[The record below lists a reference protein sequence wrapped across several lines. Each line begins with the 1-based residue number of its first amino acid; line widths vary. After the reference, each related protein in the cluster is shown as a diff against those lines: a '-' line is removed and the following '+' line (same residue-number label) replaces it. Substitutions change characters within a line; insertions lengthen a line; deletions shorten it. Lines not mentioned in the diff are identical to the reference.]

1 MTSPPGNPRFFI
13 VGCPRSGTTLLLRML
28 AAHPEVA
35 VIPELGW
42 IAPTYER
49 RERLTADGKVTREF
63 LEHLAGRG
71 FGRFARLPLHPDELL
86 ALDVSGGEL
95 SYAAL
100 ISLLFDRYGS
110 ERGRTT
116 VGNKTVAAV
125 RFLATLHELWPE
137 AKLLHLIR
145 DGRDVALSAVAWRRA
160 ARLAADFSTWRGQPF
175 ATAAL
180 WWEWNV
186 RLGRE
191 AGLPLGPDL
200 YREVR
205 YETLAADPEGEC
217 RAVCDF
223 LALSYDEAMP
233 RFHEG
238 RTREE
243 PGLDAK
249 HAWLAPTPGLR
260 DWRTQMGAA
269 DVERFEA
276 AAGGLLDELGYER
289 GASEIGGEAA
299 ALAASLRE
307 RFEGHPLPARWGGRR
322 AGARVA

>member
-1 MTSPPGNPRFFI
+1 MSPSQGNPRFFV

-49 RERLTADGKVTREF
+49 RERLTGEGYVTREF

-71 FGRFARLPLHPDELL
+71 FGRFARLPVRQEELL
-86 ALDVSGGEL
+86 AMDVAEQRL
-95 SYAAL
+95 HYADL
-100 ISLLFDRYGS
+100 VSLLFDRYGA
-110 ERGRTT
+110 ERGKPV

-125 RFLATLHELWPE
+125 RFVRTLHELWPQ
-137 AKLLHLIR
+137 ARFVHLLR
-145 DGRDVALSAVAWRRA
+145 DGRDVALSAIGWRRA
-160 ARLAADFSTWRGQPF
+160 TRLAEELASWTEQPV

-191 AGLPLGPDL
+191 AGVPLGAER
-200 YREVR
+200 YRELR
-205 YETLAADPEGEC
+205 YEALVADPEGEC
-217 RAVCDF
+217 RELCEF
-223 LALSYDEAMP
+223 LDLPYDEAMP

-238 RTREE
+238 KTRAEE
-243 PGLDAK
+243 GLDAK
-249 HAWLAPTPGLR
+249 HAWLPPTAGLR
-260 DWRTQMGAA
+260 DWRTQMAPA

-276 AAGGLLDELGYER
+276 AAGALLDELGYER
-289 GASEIGGEAA
+289 GAAVGAEAA
-299 ALAASLRE
+299 ARATALRE
-307 RFEGHPLPARWGGRR
+307 RFEGRPLPARFGGDRPGVR
-322 AGARVA
+322 AA